1 MFKKF
6 LLTIILYYLTSGSLH
21 ANSYSIFGGTY
32 DYDDDNTTN
41 LIGLNYHISNSEIDL
56 LSILTINPVVGGLV
70 TAKSASMFYGGF
82 ETNLGSDLIY
92 LNLSSS
98 ADLFLKGVDL
108 QTLKKDMDSQEVK
121 NFLSIHKSYV
131 DEFKITGSPATIIG
145 NQIIPGFIDQR
156 KIIEILEKEF
166 S

>member
-6 LLTIILYYLTSGSLH
+6 LLIIILYSLTGETLH

-41 LIGLNYHISNSEIDL
+41 LIGLNYHLSNSEIDL
-56 LSILTINPVVGGLV
+56 LNILTINPVVGGLI
-70 TAKSASMFYGGF
+70 TAKSATMFYGGF

-98 ADLFLKGVDL
+98 AGIYSNGDGKDLGNAIQFK
-108 QTLKKDMDSQEVK
+108 SEVNLLYSLSNK
-121 NFLSIHKSYV
+121 TRIGIGSHHISNAGLNDVNPGTNNYYLIFNRNF
-131 DEFKITGSPATIIG
+131 
-145 NQIIPGFIDQR
+145 
-156 KIIEILEKEF
+156 
-166 S
+166 